1 MKQILVLIITLA
13 IIIISGI
20 WEISYLKE
28 SSHYF
33 LADISNLYQTAQ
45 REEYEIAKEEGKTIK
60 KTWEKIEKTWAL
72 FIDDRKMEDI
82 EEELVSFVSYIESK
96 DKVEIHAS
104 YQRLKNNVKD
114 IAEYE
119 CLNAENIF

>member
-1 MKQILVLIITLA
+1 MKQILILVITLA
-13 IIIISGI
+13 IIIIPGL

-28 SSHYF
+28 SSNYF
-33 LADISNLYQTAQ
+33 LADISNLYQITQ
-45 REEYEIAKEEGKTIK
+45 REEYDLAKIESKSVRE
-60 KTWEKIEKTWAL
+60 TWSKIEKTWAL

-96 DKVEIHAS
+96 DKIEIKAS
-104 YQRLKNNVKD
+104 YDRLKNNVKD

>member
-1 MKQILVLIITLA
+1 MKQILILLITLA
-13 IIIISGI
+13 IIIIPGV

-33 LADISNLYQTAQ
+33 LADISNLYQTVQ
-45 REEYEIAKEEGKTIK
+45 REDYERAKEEAKDIK
-60 KTWEKIEKTWAL
+60 RTWEKIEKTWAL

-82 EEELVSFVSYIESK
+82 EEELISFVSYIESN
-96 DKVEIHAS
+96 DKVEIKTS
-104 YQRLKNNVKD
+104 YDRLKNNVKD

>member
-1 MKQILVLIITLA
+1 MKQLLILLITLA

-33 LADISNLYQTAQ
+33 LADISNLYQIAQ
-45 REEYEIAKEEGKTIK
+45 RENYELAKKEGKNIK

-82 EEELVSFVSYIESK
+82 EEELVSFVSYIDSQ
-96 DKVEIHAS
+96 DKTEIHAS
-104 YQRLKNNVKD
+104 YERLKNNVKD

>member
-1 MKQILVLIITLA
+1 MKQILILIVTLA
-13 IIIISGI
+13 IIIISGM

-28 SSHYF
+28 SSNYF

-45 REEYEIAKEEGKTIK
+45 REDYELAKKEGKAIK
-60 KTWEKIEKTWAL
+60 QTWEKIEKTWAL

-82 EEELVSFVSYIESK
+82 EEELISFVSYIDSQDE
-96 DKVEIHAS
+96 VEIHAS
-104 YQRLKNNVKD
+104 YHRLKNNVKD

-119 CLNAENIF
+119 SLNAENIF